1 MREAE
6 EREALDLGRRASS
19 LDFREYCR
27 KQDTQMLNERALL
40 EQATQES
47 LTCPDFVTSQE
58 DIQLIEKA
66 QKESLSSP
74 DFIADQQDILHL
86 KEAKFESLRS
96 CATTRKS
103 SCSSAMSTATTEE
116 RQIEEAKLE
125 SLTCPPTMTKD
136 ERLIEEMKRES
147 LSNFNETKG
156 GGEEEGLGS
165 ICPELVNYTVASQEA
180 AVAST
185 AAVAATATAAAAGL
199 EDNRKRP
206 ARPSSST
213 TEEDGD
219 ATMAYGMHYASIEA
233 SKDDDLSSTYSD
245 RKPPARDSPHVPQ
258 DRAIRQNQFR
268 LPFGSFE
275 IGSRFP
281 SFPKRGSSGESD
293 KSRGGR

>member
-1 MREAE
+1 M
-6 EREALDLGRRASS
+6 
-19 LDFREYCR
+19 
-27 KQDTQMLNERALL
+27 
-40 EQATQES
+40 
-47 LTCPDFVTSQE
+47 
-58 DIQLIEKA
+58 
-66 QKESLSSP
+66 
-74 DFIADQQDILHL
+74 
-86 KEAKFESLRS
+86 
-96 CATTRKS
+96 
-103 SCSSAMSTATTEE
+103 
-116 RQIEEAKLE
+116 
-125 SLTCPPTMTKD
+125 
-136 ERLIEEMKRES
+136 
-147 LSNFNETKG
+147 
-156 GGEEEGLGS
+156 
-165 ICPELVNYTVASQEA
+165 NYTVASQEA